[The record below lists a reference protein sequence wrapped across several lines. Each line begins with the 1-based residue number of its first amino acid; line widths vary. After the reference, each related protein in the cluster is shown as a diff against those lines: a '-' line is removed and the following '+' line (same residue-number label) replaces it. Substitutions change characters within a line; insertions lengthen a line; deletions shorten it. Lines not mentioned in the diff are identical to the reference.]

1 MSCSPIVQEELDL
14 RTELDNTADAFQVD
28 MIPFLPST
36 PDAETLENT
45 FRKLTNEKRE
55 REVMRTGPGL

>member
-1 MSCSPIVQEELDL
+1 
-14 RTELDNTADAFQVD
+14 